1 MAKPTKYTREESR
14 EDLTTNSSRIY
25 KIICTPNFLNEAR
38 QLSKKYPNIKDDYL
52 SLKDVLKKNPD
63 QGDDLGY
70 GLRKIRMIISDKGQ
84 GKSGSARV
92 MIQIRMIDGVVYV
105 LSTYDKAEYD
115 TIITD
120 TLKKQLR
127 KEEEKERQQAK
138 RNAKRKRK

>member
-1 MAKPTKYTREESR
+1 LAKPTKYTREESR